1 MNSLS
6 KLEELEEEARAEGLL
21 IDTVDF
27 SSDRIKGLYY
37 DGCIALSKKL
47 PSSMERTAVIAE
59 ELGHY
64 HTSVGDIL
72 DQNIAGNRK
81 QERQARAWGYR
92 KLISLSDLI
101 SAYEAGYT
109 MLYDIAEFLN
119 LPEDYIS
126 DAIQYFQEVYGERQ
140 LAIGEYQIRFVPE
153 IDIQKLH
160 DGKLEE

>member
-1 MNSLS
+1 
-6 KLEELEEEARAEGLL
+6 
-21 IDTVDF
+21 
-27 SSDRIKGLYY
+27 
-37 DGCIALSKKL
+37 
-47 PSSMERTAVIAE
+47 MERTAVIAE

-126 DAIQYFQEVYGERQ
+126 DAIHYFQEVYGERQ

-153 IDIQKLH
+153 IDIQKLQ